1 MHKKKDLGEKIN
13 KFYNYFDMIK
23 NLNYN
28 KVRTREEIV
37 MDSLTGKVALV
48 TGASRGIGSAIAKK
62 LALNAASVIINYSK
76 DDIGA
81 NNTLKEITKSGGYAK
96 TIKKDISYYSN
107 CIELINEVITTFGK
121 IDILVNNAAKSEIG
135 LFMDF
140 KRENINNLMNIN
152 LLAPM
157 YLSQAVLPSMISK
170 GSGNIINISSIWGET
185 GASCEVVYSTTKG
198 GLNLFTKSLA
208 KEVAPFGIRVNAIAP
223 GVINTEMNSFLSEDE
238 KMKLIE
244 EIPMGR
250 FGNGDEVAN
259 TVVFL
264 CQNHISYLT
273 GQIIKIDGGFL

>member
-1 MHKKKDLGEKIN
+1 MHNKKDLRKKIN

-62 LALNAASVIINYSK
+62 LALNGASVIINYSK

-140 KRENINNLMNIN
+140 KRENINNLLNIN
-152 LLAPM
+152 LL
-157 YLSQAVLPSMISK
+157 
-170 GSGNIINISSIWGET
+170 
-185 GASCEVVYSTTKG
+185 
-198 GLNLFTKSLA
+198 
-208 KEVAPFGIRVNAIAP
+208 
-223 GVINTEMNSFLSEDE
+223 
-238 KMKLIE
+238 
-244 EIPMGR
+244 
-250 FGNGDEVAN
+250 
-259 TVVFL
+259 
-264 CQNHISYLT
+264 
-273 GQIIKIDGGFL
+273 

>member
-62 LALNAASVIINYSK
+62 LALNGASVIINYSK

-198 GLNLFTKSLA
+198 GLNLFTKS
-208 KEVAPFGIRVNAIAP
+208 
-223 GVINTEMNSFLSEDE
+223 
-238 KMKLIE
+238 
-244 EIPMGR
+244 
-250 FGNGDEVAN
+250 
-259 TVVFL
+259 
-264 CQNHISYLT
+264 
-273 GQIIKIDGGFL
+273 

>member
-62 LALNAASVIINYSK
+62 LALNGASVIINYSK

-121 IDILVNNAAKSEIG
+121 IDILVNNAAKSDIG

-140 KRENINNLMNIN
+140 KRENMNIN

-238 KMKLIE
+238 KMNLIE

-264 CQNHISYLT
+264 CQNDISYLI